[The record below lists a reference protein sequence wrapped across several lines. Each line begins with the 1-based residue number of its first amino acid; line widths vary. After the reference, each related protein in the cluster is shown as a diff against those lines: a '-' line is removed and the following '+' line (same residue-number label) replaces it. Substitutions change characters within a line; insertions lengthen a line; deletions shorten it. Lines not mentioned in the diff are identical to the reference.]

1 MGQGNPITS
10 ISYGVEVIHGLMG
23 AGKSFFA
30 VRRCVRE
37 VLTTRRP
44 LYTNLPLKFPVVRRY
59 MGLQGGRAV
68 TNLIRRLDE
77 EHWRRFLRRQHD
89 YAKFREALK
98 KKCPADLAPDRLADL
113 ASAVGEDPAKIAR
126 QSKIFDR
133 QVSAWY
139 QHLHGPNIIDG
150 PDANWIPPT
159 AIICIDEVQHWHPMT
174 KQKDDHNREDL
185 LAYLTMIRHHGQWL
199 WVITQDASRIAI
211 EFRLLARYFWRVWD
225 RGEDRLAWGLR
236 FKHFRI
242 RAMGY
247 ECATKEQLENKDPE
261 NARPIDRFTVIPS
274 FPWNRVL
281 FRLYSSHTN
290 IGSARAMLR
299 DLRRAREF
307 AGLDAEGHTSLEVA
321 MTTAAPPKPSIFRRF
336 LVLLRRVLVLVICAT
351 AAYAAG
357 SYFATPPAQEVN
369 HETPTVVELP
379 PLTWPRWTGAGAS
392 PWIDRKRVRQGEWI
406 NPRVMLEHVDP
417 GGRRLVLRVDGAEWW
432 VWSWPDAEPIRVGT
446 IDDVRSAVDRLRRSD
461 LTGVDPAKP

>member
-1 MGQGNPITS
+1 MGRANPITE

-37 VLTTRRP
+37 ALATRRP
-44 LYTNLPLKFPVVRRY
+44 LYTNLPIKFPVMRRY
-59 MGLQGGRAV
+59 MRLQGGSEV

-77 EHWRRFLRRQHD
+77 DHWRRFLRRQHD
-89 YAKFREALK
+89 YSKFREALK
-98 KKCPADLAPDRLADL
+98 KRRPADLDAERF
-113 ASAVGEDPAKIAR
+113 ASFAAAVGEDPAHLLR
-126 QSKIFDR
+126 QQKIFDR

-139 QHLHGPNIIDG
+139 CSLNGPNIIDG
-150 PDANWIPPT
+150 PEANWIPPT
-159 AIICIDEVQHWHPMT
+159 AIIAIDEVQHWHPMT
-174 KQKDDHNREDL
+174 NQKADQNREDL

-242 RAMGY
+242 KAMGY

-261 NARPIDRFTVIPS
+261 NARPIDRFTVIPA
-274 FPWNRVL
+274 FPWNQVL

-307 AGLDAEGHTSLEVA
+307 AGLDADGHTHMELA
-321 MTTAAPPKPSIFRRF
+321 MTTAAPPKPTLLRRLVRLVRRF
-336 LVLLRRVLVLVICAT
+336 LTLIIFCMIAF
-351 AAYAAG
+351 AAG
-357 SYFATPPAQEVN
+357 SFFAAPPAP
-369 HETPTVVELP
+369 ETASETAPVELP
-379 PLTWPRWTGAGAS
+379 PLVWPRWTGAGSA
-392 PWIDRKRVRQGEWI
+392 PWIDRKRIRQGEWI
-406 NPRVMLEHVDP
+406 NPRVFLEHIDP
-417 GGRRLVLRVDGAEWW
+417 GGRKLVLRVDDAEWW
-432 VWSWPDAEPIRVGT
+432 LWQWPEPEPRRVGT
-446 IDDVRSAVDRLRRSD
+446 VDDIRAAVARLEHAER
-461 LTGVDPAKP
+461 TGQPLPVP